1 MKKNVFLVALLAM
14 GLTTFT
20 ACDEENNEKTIPEG
34 IADVNFEE
42 DQTAVTDANLTNW
55 VQYSVQVANLL
66 TKDASDLKNAWTDS
80 YNGGEWRDVIAKA
93 PTGTGKTFASYSN
106 CVQQIIEG
114 CADIANEVGTAKI
127 GEPRDLWEKGSYKD
141 AVYAVESWYSF
152 HSIDDYTNNI
162 LSIRNAVYGT
172 RNGEQAAQSV
182 ASYLKANNVSLYNS
196 LVTKINAAVSAIQG
210 IKSPLRSYLGS
221 NTVLAAQNACS
232 ALEKVLTNDLKPV
245 MMAASEEDLKPIIV
259 NYTDHVVLPTYADL
273 LADNT
278 ALNTAIRTLAN
289 TAGEY
294 QAGTKTVADVN
305 QAFKAAAAQWITAR
319 EPWETS
325 EAFLFGPVADKG
337 LDPNMDSWPLD
348 VDALKNTLASGK
360 FDNLTWE
367 GEFDENDET
376 IAAVQNVRGF
386 HTLEF
391 LLFYNGKPR
400 TLSK

>member
-1 MKKNVFLVALLAM
+1 MKKTVFLVALLAM

-80 YNGGEWRDVIAKA
+80 YNGGDAYSEQFKN
-93 PTGTGKTFASYSN
+93 PGTGKTFASYSN

-196 LVTKINAAVSAIQG
+196 LVTKITTAVNAIQG
-210 IKSPLRSYLGS
+210 IKSPLRSFLGS

-245 MMAASEEDLKPIIV
+245 MMAASEEDLKPIII
-259 NYTDHVVLPTYADL
+259 NYTDNVVLPTYADL

-289 TAGEY
+289 TANEY

-305 QAFKAAAAQWITAR
+305 LAFKAAALQWITAR

-391 LLFYNGKPR
+391 LLFYNGTPR

>member
-80 YNGGEWRDVIAKA
+80 YNGGDAYSEQFKN
-93 PTGTGKTFASYSN
+93 PGTGKTFASYSN

-196 LVTKINAAVSAIQG
+196 LVTKINTAVNAIQG

-221 NTVLAAQNACS
+221 NTVLAAQDACS

-289 TAGEY
+289 TAGKY

-305 QAFKAAAAQWITAR
+305 LAFKAAALLWITAR

-391 LLFYNGKPR
+391 LLFYNGTPR

>member
-80 YNGGEWRDVIAKA
+80 YNGGDAYSEQFKN
-93 PTGTGKTFASYSN
+93 PGTGKTFASYSN

-196 LVTKINAAVSAIQG
+196 LVTKINTAVNAIQG
-210 IKSPLRSYLGS
+210 IKNPLRSYLGS
-221 NTVLAAQNACS
+221 NTVLAAQDACS

-245 MMAASEEDLKPIIV
+245 MMAASEEDLKPIII
-259 NYTDHVVLPTYADL
+259 NYTDNVVLPTYADL

-305 QAFKAAAAQWITAR
+305 LAFKAAALLWITAR

-348 VDALKNTLASGK
+348 VDALKNTLASGR

-391 LLFYNGKPR
+391 LLFYNGTPR

>member
-42 DQTAVTDANLTNW
+42 NQTAVTDANLTNW

-80 YNGGEWRDVIAKA
+80 YNGGDAYSEQFKN
-93 PTGTGKTFASYSN
+93 PGTGKTFASYSN

-196 LVTKINAAVSAIQG
+196 LVTKINTAVNAIQG

-221 NTVLAAQNACS
+221 NTVLAAQDACS

-245 MMAASEEDLKPIIV
+245 MMAASEEDLKPIII
-259 NYTDHVVLPTYADL
+259 NYTDNVVLPTYADL

-305 QAFKAAAAQWITAR
+305 LAFKAAALLWITAR

-348 VDALKNTLASGK
+348 VDALKNTLASGR

>member
-80 YNGGEWRDVIAKA
+80 YNGGDAYSEQFKN
-93 PTGTGKTFASYSN
+93 PGTGKTFASYSN

-196 LVTKINAAVSAIQG
+196 LVTKINTAVNAIQG

-245 MMAASEEDLKPIIV
+245 MMAASEEDLKPIII
-259 NYTDHVVLPTYADL
+259 NYTDNVVLPTYADL

-305 QAFKAAAAQWITAR
+305 LAFKAAALLWITAR

-348 VDALKNTLASGK
+348 VDALKNTLASGR

>member
-66 TKDASDLKNAWTDS
+66 TKDASDLKNAWTNS
-80 YNGGEWRDVIAKA
+80 YNGGDAYSEQFKN
-93 PTGTGKTFASYSN
+93 PGTSKTFASYSN

-245 MMAASEEDLKPIIV
+245 MMAASEEDLKPIII
-259 NYTDHVVLPTYADL
+259 NYTDNVVLPTYADL

-305 QAFKAAAAQWITAR
+305 LAFKAAALLWITAR

-391 LLFYNGKPR
+391 LLFYNGTPR

>member
-80 YNGGEWRDVIAKA
+80 YNGGDAYSEQFKN
-93 PTGTGKTFASYSN
+93 PGTGKTFASYSN

-196 LVTKINAAVSAIQG
+196 LVTKITTAVNAIQG
-210 IKSPLRSYLGS
+210 IKSPLRSFLGS

-245 MMAASEEDLKPIIV
+245 MMAASEEDLKPIII
-259 NYTDHVVLPTYADL
+259 NYTDNVVLPTYADL

-289 TAGEY
+289 TANEY

-305 QAFKAAAAQWITAR
+305 LAFKAAAAQWITAR

-391 LLFYNGKPR
+391 LLFYNGTPR

>member
-80 YNGGEWRDVIAKA
+80 YNGGDAYSEQFKN
-93 PTGTGKTFASYSN
+93 PGTGKTFASYSN

-172 RNGEQAAQSV
+172 RNGEQTAQSV

-196 LVTKINAAVSAIQG
+196 LVTKINTAVNAIQG

-221 NTVLAAQNACS
+221 NTVLAAQDACS

-245 MMAASEEDLKPIIV
+245 MMAASEEDLKPIII
-259 NYTDHVVLPTYADL
+259 NYTDNVVLPTYADL

-305 QAFKAAAAQWITAR
+305 LAFKAAALLWITAR

-391 LLFYNGKPR
+391 LLFYNGTPR

>member
-66 TKDASDLKNAWTDS
+66 TKDASDLKNAWTGS
-80 YNGGEWRDVIAKA
+80 YNGGDAYSEQFKN
-93 PTGTGKTFASYSN
+93 PGTGKTFASYSN

-196 LVTKINAAVSAIQG
+196 LVTKINTAVNAIQG
-210 IKSPLRSYLGS
+210 IKSPLRSFLGS
-221 NTVLAAQNACS
+221 NTVLAAQDACS

-245 MMAASEEDLKPIIV
+245 MMAASEEDLKPIIIS
-259 NYTDHVVLPTYADL
+259 YTDNVVLPTYADL

-305 QAFKAAAAQWITAR
+305 QAFKTAAAQWITAR

-348 VDALKNTLASGK
+348 VDALKNTLASGR

-367 GEFDENDET
+367 GEFDEDDET

-391 LLFYNGKPR
+391 LLFYNGTPR

>member
-80 YNGGEWRDVIAKA
+80 YNGGDAYSEQFKN
-93 PTGTGKTFASYSN
+93 PGTGKTFASYSN

-196 LVTKINAAVSAIQG
+196 LVTKINTAVNAIQG

-221 NTVLAAQNACS
+221 NTVLAAQDACS

-245 MMAASEEDLKPIIV
+245 MMAASEEDLKPIII
-259 NYTDHVVLPTYADL
+259 NYTDNVVMPTYADL

-305 QAFKAAAAQWITAR
+305 LAFKAAALLWITAR

-391 LLFYNGKPR
+391 LLFYNGTPR

>member
-80 YNGGEWRDVIAKA
+80 YNGGDTYSEQFKN
-93 PTGTGKTFASYSN
+93 PGTGKTFASYSN

-196 LVTKINAAVSAIQG
+196 LVTKINTAVNAIQG

-221 NTVLAAQNACS
+221 NTVLAAQDACS

-245 MMAASEEDLKPIIV
+245 MMAASEEDLKPIII
-259 NYTDHVVLPTYADL
+259 NYTDNVVLPTYADL

-305 QAFKAAAAQWITAR
+305 LAFKAAALLWITAR

-391 LLFYNGKPR
+391 LLFYNGTPR

>member
-80 YNGGEWRDVIAKA
+80 YNGGDAYSEQFKN
-93 PTGTGKTFASYSN
+93 PGTGKTFASYSN

-196 LVTKINAAVSAIQG
+196 LVTKINTAVNAIQG
-210 IKSPLRSYLGS
+210 IKSPLRSFLGS

-245 MMAASEEDLKPIIV
+245 MMAASEEDLKPIII
-259 NYTDHVVLPTYADL
+259 NYTDNVVLPTYADL

-289 TAGEY
+289 TANEY

-305 QAFKAAAAQWITAR
+305 LAFKAAALQWITAR

>member
-80 YNGGEWRDVIAKA
+80 YNGGDAYSEQFKN
-93 PTGTGKTFASYSN
+93 PGTGKTFASYSN

-196 LVTKINAAVSAIQG
+196 LVTKINTAVNAIQG

-221 NTVLAAQNACS
+221 NTVLAAQDACS

-289 TAGEY
+289 TAGKY

-305 QAFKAAAAQWITAR
+305 LAFKAAALLWITAR

-367 GEFDENDET
+367 GEFDGNDET

-391 LLFYNGKPR
+391 LLFYNGTPR

>member
-80 YNGGEWRDVIAKA
+80 YNGGDAYSEQFKN
-93 PTGTGKTFASYSN
+93 PGPGKTFASYSN

-196 LVTKINAAVSAIQG
+196 LVTKINTAVNAIQG

-221 NTVLAAQNACS
+221 NTVLAAQDACS

-305 QAFKAAAAQWITAR
+305 LAFKAAAALWITAR

-367 GEFDENDET
+367 GEFDEDDET